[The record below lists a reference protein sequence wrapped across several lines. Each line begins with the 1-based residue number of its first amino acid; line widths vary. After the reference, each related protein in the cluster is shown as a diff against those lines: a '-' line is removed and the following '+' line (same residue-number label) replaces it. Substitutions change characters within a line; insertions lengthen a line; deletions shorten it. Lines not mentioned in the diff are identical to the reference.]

1 MTDSAATKYANVAFN
16 LPIKDLFTY
25 SIPDELNG
33 IALPGARVLAPFG
46 TRRLTGYVVELVDT
60 ASTEFKIKSL
70 QDVLDPKPII
80 SENLMELTKWIADYY
95 KSSWGEAI
103 KAALPAGLEDEGSQ
117 ILFITEEGKK
127 ELEENRKE
135 TSRKRILE
143 ALAEKSPMPLK
154 MLKSKLKKKF
164 SFSAVN
170 KLKQESLIREEMKIA
185 RSAISYV
192 REKLIR
198 VGVSAQTSAEI
209 SKSLTRSHKQKV
221 IYEILAEKERTLT
234 ELKGLV
240 ENPSPALN
248 QLKKKGLAVVEEM
261 RVARQGDGISDS
273 STLRD
278 KPPELTPD
286 QKIVFNEISKQIE
299 SNEYGTFLLHGV
311 TGSGK
316 TEIYLNAIQKA
327 LEQGRQAVMMV
338 PEISLT
344 PQTVTVF
351 RKRFGNAV
359 AILHSGLTSIERF
372 LEWKK
377 ILEGRVSIAVGA
389 RSAVFAPFKKPGVF
403 IIDEEHDSSYKQDS
417 NPRYHARDAAIVRA
431 SNSGAAVILGSATPS
446 LESRRNAETG
456 KYRYL
461 ELKKRVFDRVL
472 PAVKIVDMI
481 KEREVRRNYSILSI
495 DLKNAVR
502 DRLKRGEQTFLFL
515 NRRGAANFIFCK
527 QCEFVWQCVRC
538 SVSLTY
544 HASRRRLECH
554 YCNCATQIPKTCIH
568 CGGEAVRFR
577 SFGTEKLEEEVAV
590 SFPKARLWRMDRDTT
605 KKRSDFEAVF
615 EKMSKREIDIL
626 IGTQMITKGH
636 DFHNVTLVGVVQPD
650 ISLNIPDFR
659 SGEKSFQLLAQV
671 SGRAGRGESGGL
683 AVIQTSNPDHYVYQ
697 FAKLHD
703 YETFYKK
710 ELELR
715 EKLKYPPYSK
725 LAAAEV
731 ESPNEEKGFA
741 LVNQIG
747 NVFKRRASRSNGVEV
762 LGPSRASIYQ
772 VKDNFRWHIILRS
785 QDVGRLQQT
794 VEPGKE
800 IEELLKKAHKGIK
813 FRVDVDPVNLF

>member
-1 MTDSAATKYANVAFN
+1 MSASVNTKYANVAFN
-16 LPIKDLFTY
+16 LPIKELFTY

-33 IALPGARVLAPFG
+33 MAVPGARVLAPFG
-46 TRRLTGYVVELVDT
+46 TRRLTGYVVELKDT

-70 QDVLDPKPII
+70 QDVLDPQPIV
-80 SENLMELTKWIADYY
+80 SENLMKLTKWIADYY

-117 ILFITEEGKK
+117 ILSITEEGKK
-127 ELEENRKE
+127 ALTESLKENSGR
-135 TSRKRILE
+135 RILQ
-143 ALAEKSPMPLK
+143 ALFEKSPTPLK
-154 MLKSKLKKKF
+154 IIKSKLKKGF

-170 KLKQESLIREEMKIA
+170 RLKQAGLIQGEMKIA

-192 REKLIR
+192 REKQIR
-198 VGVSAQTSAEI
+198 LSGSAETKEEI
-209 SKSLTRSHKQKV
+209 SKSLSRSHKQKV
-221 IYEILAEKERTLT
+221 IYEILSEKDRTLT
-234 ELKGLV
+234 ELKKLV
-240 ENPSPALN
+240 PNPSPALN
-248 QLKKKGLAVVEEM
+248 QLKKKGLAIVEET
-261 RVARQGDGISDS
+261 RIPRQGGGLTDS
-273 STLRD
+273 STKRD
-278 KPPELTPD
+278 EPPILTDD
-286 QKIVFNEISKQIE
+286 QKVVFAKISKQIE
-299 SNEYGTFLLHGV
+299 TNEYGTFLLHGI

-316 TEIYLNAIQKA
+316 TEIYLNAIKKA
-327 LEQGRQAVMMV
+327 LQQGRQAIMMV

-344 PQTVTVF
+344 PQTASVF
-351 RKRFGNAV
+351 RKRFGDSV

-389 RSAVFAPFKKPGVF
+389 RSAVFAPFKNPGVF

-431 SNSGAAVILGSATPS
+431 SNSGATVILGSATPS
-446 LESRRNAETG
+446 LESRRNAETE

-472 PAVKIVDMI
+472 PVVKIVDMI
-481 KEREVRRNYSILSI
+481 REREVRRNYSILSI

-554 YCNCATQIPKTCIH
+554 YCNLATPIPKTCIH

-590 SFPKARLWRMDRDTT
+590 SFPKARIWRMDRDTT
-605 KKRSDFEAVF
+605 KKRADFEAVF
-615 EKMSKREIDIL
+615 EKMSKKEIDIL

-659 SGEKSFQLLAQV
+659 SGEKSFQLLTQV
-671 SGRAGRGESGGL
+671 AGRAGRGESSGL

-697 FAKLHD
+697 FAQRHD
-703 YETFYKK
+703 YATFYTK

-715 EKLKYPPYSK
+715 EKLRYPPYSR

-731 ESPNEEKGFA
+731 ESPHEEKGFT
-741 LVNQIG
+741 LVQQIG
-747 NVFKRRASRSNGVEV
+747 NVFKRRASKGNGVEV
-762 LGPSRASIYQ
+762 LGPSRAAIYQ
-772 VKDNFRWHIILRS
+772 VKDNFRWHIIIRS
-785 QDVGRLQQT
+785 QDVGRLQQIA
-794 VEPGKE
+794 EPGKE